1 MNYLDIVIAALIG
14 SAFLLGAILGVVRLV
29 FYLLGL
35 LLGAVAASYIDAS
48 LDFNPLIRGIISI
61 SSWILISFSS
71 GAVGWMIHKKLK
83 NIGVTFLDRLWGA
96 LFSAISVS
104 CAVTVALSQL
114 KILFPPSALLIESSS
129 AAEFLF
135 SISRAVFSSLNR

>member
-1 MNYLDIVIAALIG
+1 MNYLDIVIIALITG
-14 SAFLLGAILGVVRLV
+14 AFFLGAILGVVRLV

-48 LDFNPLIRGIISI
+48 LGFSPLIRGVMSI

-71 GAVGWMIHKKLK
+71 GAVGWMIQKKLR

-104 CAVTVALSQL
+104 FAVTVALSHL
-114 KILFPPSALLIESSS
+114 KVLFPPSALIIESSPV
-129 AAEFLF
+129 AEFLF
-135 SISRAVFSSLNR
+135 SISRAVFSSLNK